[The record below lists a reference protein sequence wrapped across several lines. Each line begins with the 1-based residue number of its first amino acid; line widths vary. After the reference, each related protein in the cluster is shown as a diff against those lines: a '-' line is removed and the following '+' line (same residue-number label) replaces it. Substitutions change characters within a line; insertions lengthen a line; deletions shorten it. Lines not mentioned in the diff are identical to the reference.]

1 MDQKYEALFTP
12 WKIRDVEIKNRIVL
26 CPMGGTSLFGW
37 FELTGCKF
45 DKEAAKFFLERAKNN
60 VGLIIPGIAPLR
72 DTFWG
77 KWLWQNPKMF
87 EDLKEFM
94 DEIHKTGAK
103 LFIQLTAGMGRSWAI
118 TELIAPLHKN
128 KFTRAILKPILDTS
142 HELAAPSALPS
153 RWAPEITT
161 PVMTVE
167 QIHEIIE
174 AFAKTAKLCK
184 DAGVDGVEVHAVHEG
199 YLLDQFTMEWTNKRT
214 DEYGGSFENR
224 YRFPVEVVQAIKA
237 ACGEDFPV
245 SLRYSVQSK
254 VKDFCS
260 GAVPGEEYTE
270 VGRNME
276 ESEKAAKY
284 LQDAGYDMLNADN
297 GTYDS
302 WYWAHPPMYMPQ
314 NCNLDDVA
322 HIKKFVDIPVVCA
335 GRMEPD
341 VGAKA
346 VAEGR
351 IDGVGIARQFLA
363 DPEWITK
370 LLEERLEDI
379 RPCICCHN
387 GCFNFSK
394 SKGHA
399 NTQDLKDTMG
409 LARCAINPETM
420 QSTKYH
426 LKPAKK
432 TKNIAVVGGGIG
444 GMESALVCAKRGH
457 KVTLYEK
464 SDVLGGVFIAAAAP
478 SFKEKDRDLITWYR
492 REMTKYPIEVKLN
505 TEITDVNALGAD
517 EVIIATGSTANR
529 IPVPGID
536 KGIQAVDF
544 LLGKREVGENVTI
557 IGGGLTGCEIAY
569 ELYLQGKKP
578 TIVEMQDDLIT
589 TPGICLANTSFLRD
603 FFAANKVPVH
613 LETRLGEVHD
623 DGVTVTDKDGKTFK
637 IDADSVI
644 LSTGYRSAPLAAK
657 GKHIHIV
664 GDASKVG
671 NLRTVIWQAWDVAM
685 KL

>member
-128 KFTRAILKPILDTS
+128 KFTRAILKPILDTN
-142 HELAAPSALPS
+142 HELAAPSPLPS

-161 PVMTVE
+161 PEMTKK

-254 VKDFCS
+254 VKDFCV

-314 NCNLDDVA
+314 NCNLEDVA

-335 GRMEPD
+335 GRMEPE
-341 VGAKA
+341 VGAQA

-363 DPEWITK
+363 DPQWITK
-370 LLEERLEDI
+370 LIEERLEDI

-420 QSTKYH
+420 QSTKYN

-432 TKNIAVVGGGIG
+432 IKNIAVIGGGIG

-464 SDVLGGVFIAAAAP
+464 SDELGGVFIAAAAP
-478 SFKEKDRDLITWYR
+478 SFKEKDRDLIAWYR

-505 TEITDVNALGAD
+505 TEVTDIATLGAD
-517 EVIIATGSTANR
+517 EVIVATGSTPNR

-536 KGIQAVDF
+536 KGIQAIDF
-544 LLGKREVGENVTI
+544 LRGKQEVGENVTI

-578 TIVEMQDDLIT
+578 TIVEMLDDLIT

-603 FFAANKVPVH
+603 FFAANNVPVH
-613 LETRLGEVHD
+613 LETRLGEIHD

-637 IDADSVI
+637 IAADSVI

-664 GDASKVG
+664 GDANKVG